1 LKSRRLGFV
10 LRKSTLALLRL
21 EGHIQAG
28 DAAGVAADGAA
39 LDAMRLRPEERL
51 EYEQKSMSFLLAR
64 GDYEGARACLA
75 KLEKLLEREPDEKL
89 REILADARLLIGIYA
104 DRDVTLI
111 PVLEEQAAVQK
122 DNQRGVTCYRLAKL
136 CHFDGADG
144 RAEDWL
150 RQGLPL
156 LRGTPWEP
164 VMTAALG
171 DRRVLDER

>member
-1 LKSRRLGFV
+1 MDEFAFLYLAAMVALVALVLWGMKRAQKAVLTTLAQTLYGEQNPGKYLALLKSRRLGFV

-122 DNQRGVTCYRLAKL
+122 
-136 CHFDGADG
+136 
-144 RAEDWL
+144 
-150 RQGLPL
+150 
-156 LRGTPWEP
+156 
-164 VMTAALG
+164 
-171 DRRVLDER
+171 